1 LQPDE
6 RMSPAG
12 RSTDWDVTLIGAGSL
27 PMRDGLMA
35 PKGELGDLVLVS
47 NVVLL
52 RGAAG
57 TVLIDTAAGHL
68 DAGWEGA
75 ESNLGAALAPYC
87 AVEEVGTVIL
97 THLDFDHFGGAA
109 DVPAGRVVVTAAA
122 AAGARAWDPA
132 EDEGEIEVFARL
144 AGRLDEVADGTEVV
158 PGVRLVEA
166 PGHRAGHACVEIDGR
181 DGRRVFL
188 SDVIHHPSHV
198 EHPEWDCE
206 FDSDRD
212 LALRTRRDWLE
223 RLAGTGTP
231 CAASHIDGWGTIE
244 PGGDGLGWRPI

>member
-1 LQPDE
+1 
-6 RMSPAG
+6 MS
-12 RSTDWDVTLIGAGSL
+12 DWRVELITAGSL

-35 PKGELGDLVLVS
+35 PRGELGDIDVVS

-52 RGAAG
+52 RGAGG

-75 ESNLGAALAPYC
+75 TSNLAAALAPHC
-87 AVEEVGTVIL
+87 QISDIDTVVL

-109 DVPAGRVVVTAAA
+109 DVPARRVVVTASAA
-122 AAGARAWDPA
+122 AAARGWDPA
-132 EDEGEIEVFARL
+132 QDEGETEVFARL
-144 AGRLDEVADGTEVV
+144 ADRLDEVADGTEVV

-166 PGHRAGHACVEIDGR
+166 PGHRAGHACVEIDGS

-206 FDSDRD
+206 FDSDTER
-212 LALRTRRDWLE
+212 ALRTRRDWLE

-231 CAASHIDGWGTIE
+231 CAASHIAGWGTIE
-244 PGGDGLGWRPI
+244 PGSDGLGWRPL